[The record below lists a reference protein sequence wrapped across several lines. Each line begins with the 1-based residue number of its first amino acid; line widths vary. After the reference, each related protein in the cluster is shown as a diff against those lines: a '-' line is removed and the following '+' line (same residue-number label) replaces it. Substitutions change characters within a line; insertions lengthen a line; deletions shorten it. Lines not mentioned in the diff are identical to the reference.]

1 MTHKSAG
8 FIGGGRVTRILL
20 GGLKRAG
27 QLPGRVVVSDG
38 NAEALSKLKA
48 AFPEIAAASGD
59 NRQAAAQDIVFLA
72 LPPAAIG
79 GLLEEVKAGLT
90 PTSILVS
97 LAPKWSTAK
106 LAEGLGGFQ
115 RIARMIPN
123 APSIVGAGYNP
134 VAFSAGLAAADRAEL
149 AGLWSALG
157 ECPEVAEDKLEAYA
171 ILTAMGPTYL
181 WFQLYELQAIGRSF
195 GLTSQE
201 VEAGIAAMTLGAVK
215 TMAESGLAP
224 EAVMDLVP
232 SKPLGEDEATVKG
245 LYRSKLEAMFKK
257 LKG

>member
-1 MTHKSAG
+1 
-8 FIGGGRVTRILL
+8 
-20 GGLKRAG
+20 
-27 QLPGRVVVSDG
+27 
-38 NAEALSKLKA
+38 
-48 AFPEIAAASGD
+48 
-59 NRQAAAQDIVFLA
+59 
-72 LPPAAIG
+72 
-79 GLLEEVKAGLT
+79 
-90 PTSILVS
+90 
-97 LAPKWSTAK
+97 
-106 LAEGLGGFQ
+106 
-115 RIARMIPN
+115 MIPN

-134 VAFSAGLAAADRAEL
+134 VAFSAGLAAAERAEL
-149 AGLWSALG
+149 AGMWSALG

-195 GLTSQE
+195 GLTPQE
-201 VEAGIAAMTLGAVK
+201 VEAGVAAMTLGAVK

-224 EAVMDLVP
+224 EAVMDLIP